1 MPPPVRPGAFLAFQQ
16 GAAPLEVFRMQNKPS
31 PLPRVVILL
40 ALLAGAAWLVLRS
53 HDDSDVVSGT
63 IETDEVHVASR
74 YGGRVEK
81 IHAWDGDAL
90 KAGDVIVEME
100 ANELVARRQLAAAQ
114 LDEMVKG
121 PREQEIKTALGEWQ
135 AQQAELEFARL
146 DAKRMEELF
155 TTKAVSKT
163 DHDRAVTR
171 ANALDKSTG
180 AARQRFELLREGTRP
195 ERIAQARAALAE
207 IDAHLREMTIRA
219 PGDCILEVLGVRV
232 GDVLAPNREVAT
244 LVLPQRLWARVYVPE
259 NWLGHIRL
267 GQEVALRV
275 DSFPDRE
282 FKGVVEQINRAA
294 EFTPRNVQT
303 VGDRI
308 RQVFGVKLRID
319 AAQKE
324 LRPGMAVD
332 ARFPGV
338 PAKPR

>member
-1 MPPPVRPGAFLAFQQ
+1 
-16 GAAPLEVFRMQNKPS
+16 MQKKAS
-31 PLPRVVILL
+31 PLPRFIVVL
-40 ALLAGAAWLVLRS
+40 ALLAGAAWLVLRP
-53 HDDSDVVSGT
+53 HDGDDTVSGT

-90 KAGDVIVEME
+90 KAGDVILEME
-100 ANELVARRQLAAAQ
+100 ARELTARRAQAAAF
-114 LDEMVKG
+114 LDELEKG
-121 PREQEIKTALGEWQ
+121 PRPQEIETALSEWQ

-146 DAKRMEELF
+146 DARRMEELF
-155 TTKAVSKT
+155 ATKAVSKT

-171 ANALDKSTG
+171 ANALEKST
-180 AARQRFELLREGTRP
+180 AAAKQRYELLREGTRA

-207 IDAHLREMTIRA
+207 IDAQLSEMTIRA

-232 GDVLAPNREVAT
+232 GDVLPPNREVAS
-244 LVLPQRLWARVYVPE
+244 LVLPERIWVRVYVPE
-259 NWLGHIRL
+259 NWLGHVKP
-267 GQEVALRV
+267 GQEVALKV
-275 DSFPDRE
+275 DSFPKRE
-282 FKGVVEQINRAA
+282 FKGVVEQINRSA

-319 AAQKE
+319 ASQKE